1 MEEQEIKEQIERCR
15 RIAEQ
20 MVDDEMRHALE
31 DLAVEYEARLSE
43 GGLENFM
50 MPGRDSGGRDAR

>member
-31 DLAVEYEARLSE
+31 DLAVEYESKLPES
-43 GGLENFM
+43 GVENFM
-50 MPGRDSGGRDAR
+50 LKAGDSGGRDAR